1 MNFLFKKRMEGFFQK
16 TLIYVIILSI
26 GTLSVGFDLSYYAA
40 SLSTCLDG
48 FNLNTKFKKSIF
60 NALAPI
66 CAAIS
71 SPFVNFGIQKFGRR
85 YPVMVSSGIVAL
97 GWLLI
102 VFTNPS
108 YNILAYIG
116 RGITGLGLGA
126 ISTINPVYIAELSPT
141 SVRGSYGVMSQL
153 FTALGGT
160 LIYFMGIWL
169 HWRVM
174 AAIAI
179 IPPAINIACLFFIP
193 ESPAFHR
200 MEGSFQTDKEAGLF
214 QKKYLKAWII
224 SLLVVIFQ
232 QFSGVNAL
240 QTNLTVIFGNSNI
253 DLNAATASVIVSLS
267 KVITTACS
275 TPLVECLGRR
285 VTWWL
290 SSIGQ
295 CVFLL
300 VLWANE
306 LWHFSNILPVV
317 LLFFDLLFFGIGLG
331 PIPWFVV
338 PELFPDEV
346 RGIAMGTV
354 QTINWALAALNVFI
368 FPIMQESMTLAWIY
382 FFYGAIMLFS
392 FWYGVLFLPE
402 TRNKEM
408 GAMIIEDEN
417 RKRLS
422 EPLVSS
428 SAGHLRYI

>member
-1 MNFLFKKRMEGFFQK
+1 MSGFFQK

-26 GTLSVGFDLSYYAA
+26 GTLSVGFGLSYYAA

-48 FNLNTKFKKSIF
+48 FKLNTKFKKSIF

-66 CAAIS
+66 CASIS
-71 SPFVNFGIQKFGRR
+71 SPFVNFSIQKFGRK
-85 YPVMVSSGIVAL
+85 YSAMASSGIVAL
-97 GWLLI
+97 GWILI
-102 VFTNPS
+102 VITNPS

-116 RGITGLGLGA
+116 RSITGLGLGG

-141 SVRGSYGVMSQL
+141 EVRGSYGVMSQL

-169 HWRVM
+169 NWRFM

-179 IPPAINIACLFFIP
+179 IPPAINIIFCFFIP

-200 MEGSFQTDKEAGLF
+200 MEDTFKSQQRSSLF

-232 QFSGVNAL
+232 QFSGINAL

-253 DLNAATASVIVSLS
+253 DLNAETASVIVSLS

-285 VTWWL
+285 VTWWI

-295 CVFLL
+295 CLFLF

-306 LWHFSNILPVV
+306 LWNFSNILPVV

-331 PIPWFVV
+331 PLPWFIV

-346 RGIAMGTV
+346 RGIAMGTI
-354 QTINWALAALNVFI
+354 QTINWILAALNVFI
-368 FPIMQESMTLAWIY
+368 FPIMQESMSITWIY
-382 FFYGAIMLFS
+382 FFYGSIMFLS
-392 FWYGVLFLPE
+392 FWYGIFFLPE

-417 RKRLS
+417 KRKLRD
-422 EPLVSS
+422 PLVSS
-428 SAGHLRYI
+428 SSGHLRYI